1 MESLYLEK
9 TMFKGKEHFSCLIN
23 ETTPSAKNPV
33 CQNLVKALNMTDF
46 KVRYRVSPFNSDY

>member
-46 KVRYRVSPFNSDY
+46 KVRYFQGTRV